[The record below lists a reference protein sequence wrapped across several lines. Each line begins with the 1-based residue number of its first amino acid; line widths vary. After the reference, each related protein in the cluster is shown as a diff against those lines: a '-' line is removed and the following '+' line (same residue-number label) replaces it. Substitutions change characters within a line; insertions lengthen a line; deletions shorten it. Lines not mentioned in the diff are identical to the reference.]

1 MRLLTVFGLFVALSQ
16 YSTAQRAAHAIT
28 PHSATPHLNSATGS
42 FAFGRTFGSRFR
54 QPFPDTSLLFPF
66 FADSFNPDDLYSTGY
81 PVVLKLPESCCKPRV
96 PSPVRLKPVPRNM
109 RIDSLCRTAADDR
122 TRKRPLRPREQRCG
136 GWRSLPLNLAPD
148 RTPSP
153 PSELA
158 PVLLVFRDGHSEE
171 VRNYIIA
178 DGILHASGDYYTDG
192 YWNKKIA
199 LSTINLQQTLE
210 ANAKRNVN
218 SASPNPRTRLPPAP
232 DSSTREPHVPSVFK
246 ILNTRI
252 KLTFLDCH
260 GHHHA
265 GKCYSIIRFLPS
277 TPANATI

>member
-54 QPFPDTSLLFPF
+54 QPFPYTSLPFPF

-81 PVVLKLPESCCKPRV
+81 PVASQPPVILLQAARALAGPAEAGPAEYADRQPAPAQPLMIELQNGRYVRV
-96 PSPVRLKPVPRNM
+96 NSA
-109 RIDSLCRTAADDR
+109 AADG
-122 TRKRPLRPREQRCG
+122 EA
-136 GWRSLPLNLAPD
+136 LPLNLAPD

-171 VRNYIIA
+171 VRNYTIA
-178 DGILHASGDYYTDG
+178 DGILYASGDYYTDG

-210 ANAKRNVN
+210 ANAKRNVKFGLPE
-218 SASPNPRTRLPPAP
+218 SPNEVITRP
-232 DSSTREPHVPSVFK
+232 
-246 ILNTRI
+246 
-252 KLTFLDCH
+252 
-260 GHHHA
+260 
-265 GKCYSIIRFLPS
+265 
-277 TPANATI
+277 